1 MYKVVGAV
9 GTVENCDRAL
19 GRGRSFP
26 STVGTGEESPVKMES
41 LAVWLIFPWF
51 PQCGSFHSPFL
62 IHCLCRSSL

>member
-26 STVGTGEESPVKMES
+26 STVGTVGTLFLKKS
-41 LAVWLIFPWF
+41 LAV
-51 PQCGSFHSPFL
+51 
-62 IHCLCRSSL
+62 